1 MAVRR
6 DFNYVKA
13 LRRKGEVKTQL
24 KILSEVKLG
33 KTGQQIPPHDALAIR
48 TAVERILLEDPK
60 SLVFAIGGVA
70 RMYKGQQ
77 PFFRDIDL
85 AVITSKADA
94 YKKLSTLRFKKEI
107 QQLTG
112 KEVDVFPFKRQHFKP
127 LKVLRELKTE
137 RKQELYPL
145 QSIAEGIPLYNI
157 QRGRNFQK
165 KLEEA
170 LRIEFAKKEIEEIN
184 RRATERSWKRKL
196 FGKQ

>member
-1 MAVRR
+1 MVVRR
-6 DFNYVKA
+6 EISYARA

-33 KTGQQIPPHDALAIR
+33 KTGQQIPPHDAMAIR
-48 TAVERILLEDPK
+48 TAVERILLEDPR

-85 AVITSKADA
+85 AVITSKGGA
-94 YKKLSTLRFKKEI
+94 YNKLGTIKFKKEI
-107 QQLTG
+107 QQLSG

-127 LKVLRELKTE
+127 LNVIRELKTE

-145 QSIAEGIPLYNI
+145 QSIADGIPLYNI
-157 QRGRNFQK
+157 RRARNFQK
-165 KLEEA
+165 
-170 LRIEFAKKEIEEIN
+170 RIENTLKVEFGEKDRTEID
-184 RRATERSWKRKL
+184 RVATERSWKRRLLRKL
-196 FGKQ
+196 

>member
-170 LRIEFAKKEIEEIN
+170 LRTEFAKKEIEEIN

-196 FGKQ
+196 LGKQ